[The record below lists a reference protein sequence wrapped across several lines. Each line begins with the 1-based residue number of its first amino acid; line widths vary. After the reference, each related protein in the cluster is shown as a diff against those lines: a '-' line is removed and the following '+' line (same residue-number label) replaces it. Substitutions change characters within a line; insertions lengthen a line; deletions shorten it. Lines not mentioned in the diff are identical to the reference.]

1 MAVEKKPVEKKI
13 VNVNTGKPVMTKEE
27 RHESVMPKRIAA
39 FVFWFLG
46 IAMEVL
52 AVLTLNGTLY
62 LAKISQMAMLIGFIV
77 LDFIFVVTGSQFW
90 KKANDVDP
98 ASKTNKVKFFL
109 WNQLGLVM
117 SILAFFPLVLLL
129 LRDKDLDAKTKKIV
143 SIVAAVALVA
153 CSALSIDYNPISEEE
168 YQEMEAEYNGQDIYW
183 TRWGKSYHTTPD
195 CPSLSRSKEV
205 FQGTIEQALEANRND
220 ACDFCVLQE

>member
-13 VNVNTGKPVMTKEE
+13 VNVNSQKVVPTKEE
-27 RHESVMPKRIAA
+27 RKASVLPKRIAA

-62 LAKISQMAMLIGFIV
+62 LEKFSQMTMLLAFIV
-77 LDFIFVVTGSQFW
+77 LDFIFVVVGSSFW

-98 ASKTNKVKFFL
+98 ASKANKVKFFL
-109 WNQLGLVM
+109 WNQMGLIM
-117 SILAFFPLVLLL
+117 SILAFFPLVILLL
-129 LRDKDLDAKTKKIV
+129 KDKDLDAKTKKIV
-143 SIVAAVALVA
+143 SIAAAVALVA

-168 YQEMEAEYNGQDIYW
+168 FQELETEYSDQDIYW
-183 TRWGKSYHTTPD
+183 TRWGKSYHTTSE

-205 FQGTIEQALEANRND
+205 FQGTIDDALAANRND
-220 ACDFCVLQE
+220 PCDFCVLQE